1 MVFRKGP
8 TPRVTAMP
16 LPFRRPLVRLALGA
30 ALAAAP
36 LAAQQPLTLGEALAR
51 ADTAGY
57 ANRIAAGATRERA
70 GQALA
75 PYRGILPSVRL
86 EAAYLRT
93 TDPLNSFGF
102 LLRQRAVTP
111 AAFNPTTLNDPA
123 AIGNLMTGVVVEQPL
138 FNADAWLGRSAA
150 RAARDAT
157 AAAETW
163 TRGGTAVQVVQA
175 YFGAVLAAE
184 QVTTLRAASAAGA
197 AHVRQ
202 AEAMVRQGMATRSDA
217 LLASVKAGEVD
228 AQLLEAESAARQA
241 RRGLATLLGA
251 PADSGWTL
259 PESLPPL
266 DAVRAVAGLAGTD
279 SGGTAA
285 RADVQAAE
293 LGRAAAEADARRAA
307 ALYLPRL
314 NGFGRLDWNSADAP
328 FSGKRA
334 WTLGVMLS
342 WSPFAGAQ
350 ELAERRSAAGRR
362 DGARAMAQAAGAQAA
377 LEIAAARDRQAVAL
391 ARLAIADRSVA
402 QAAEAHRI
410 VGRKYDGG
418 LATVSEL
425 LDAATVET
433 ATRLGLSAARYEV
446 IVAAAE
452 ARQAQGLE
460 LGALRALDR

>member
-1 MVFRKGP
+1 MVFRKGL
-8 TPRVTAMP
+8 TPRVAAMP
-16 LPFRRPLVRLALGA
+16 LLFRRAPFRLALGA
-30 ALAAAP
+30 LLAAAP

-57 ANRIAAGATRERA
+57 ANRIAAGATQARA
-70 GQALA
+70 GDALA

-111 AAFNPTTLNDPA
+111 AAFNPATLNDPA

-138 FNADAWLGRSAA
+138 FNADAWLGRTAA

-157 AAAETW
+157 AAAEAW

-217 LLASVKAGEVD
+217 LLAAVKAGEVD
-228 AQLLEAESAARQA
+228 AQLLEAESRARLA
-241 RRGLATLLGA
+241 RRGLATLLGQ
-251 PADSGWTL
+251 PGDTGWTL
-259 PESLPPL
+259 PDSLPPA
-266 DAVRAVAGLAGTD
+266 DAVRAVAAVAAEGQ
-279 SGGTAA
+279 GGAAA
-285 RADVQAAE
+285 RADVRAAE
-293 LGRAAAEADARRAA
+293 RGRAAAEADARRAA

-328 FSGKRA
+328 FNGKSA

-362 DGARAMAQAAGAQAA
+362 AGARAMAEAATAQAD
-377 LEIAAARDRQAVAL
+377 LEIATARDRQAVTL
-391 ARLAIADRSVA
+391 ARLAIAERSVA

-418 LATVSEL
+418 LATASEL
-425 LDAATVET
+425 LDAATMET
-433 ATRLGLSAARYEV
+433 ATRLGLSAARYDL

-452 ARQAQGLE
+452 ARQAQGLD
-460 LGALRALDR
+460 LGALVALDR